1 MQTTLMFLA
10 VLLSTLAL
18 PVVAGAIYQAI
29 GTWRDRRRFPP
40 PGCLVRVNKGR
51 MHIYVTGEGT
61 PTVVFE
67 SGMGA
72 SCLSWTLVQPQV
84 GQFTRAVSYD
94 RAGHGWSDP
103 AREPRSARQIAH
115 ELHTLLDAT
124 GVSGPYVLVGHSFG
138 GYVNRAFAHLYR
150 NEVVGM
156 VLVDSVHPAEWEN
169 PTPEQLR
176 MIEVGLRYAWI
187 AAWLARLGFVR
198 FCLARLARGSPRLGR
213 ATVSAFGV
221 DTAAAAQRIAG
232 EIRKL
237 PAPILPV
244 VRSLWSQ
251 PKSFKNLGWH
261 VAALPVSAAQAA
273 AVSTLGDLPLVVLS
287 GDHHAAPYADWQR
300 DLAQLSSCGRHLV
313 ASDSGHWIH
322 LDHPELVTRAIREVV
337 AAARSQRC
345 SSSNLTGAS
354 R

>member
-1 MQTTLMFLA
+1 MQTALMFLV
-10 VLLSTLAL
+10 VLLGTLAAL
-18 PVVAGAIYQAI
+18 VAAGAIYQAI

-40 PGCLVRVNKGR
+40 PGRLVRVNERR
-51 MHIYVTGEGT
+51 MHIHATGEGT

-72 SCLSWTLVQPQV
+72 SCLSWTPVQPQV
-84 GQFTRAVSYD
+84 AQFTRAVSYD
-94 RAGHGWSDP
+94 RAGQGWSDR
-103 AREPRSARQIAH
+103 AREPRTAQQIAQ
-115 ELHTLLDAT
+115 ELHVLLDAA
-124 GVSGPYVLVGHSFG
+124 GVPGPYVLVGHSFG
-138 GYVNRAFAHLYR
+138 GYVNRAFAHMYR

-156 VLVDSVHPAEWEN
+156 VLVDSVHPSEWEN

-187 AAWLARLGFVR
+187 AAWLARLGLVR

-213 ATVSAFGV
+213 AAVRAFGV
-221 DTAAAAQRIAG
+221 GTAAAAQRIAG

-244 VRSLWSQ
+244 VRALWSQ
-251 PKSFKNLGWH
+251 PKNFMSLGGH

-273 AVSTLGDLPLVVLS
+273 AASTLGDSPLVVLS
-287 GDHHAAPYADWQR
+287 GDHHAVPYTEWQG
-300 DLAQLSSCGRHLV
+300 DLAQLSSRGRHVV

-322 LDHPELVTRAIREVV
+322 LDHPELVSGAIREVV
-337 AAARSQRC
+337 ATARSLRYP
-345 SSSNLTGAS
+345 SSNRTGAP